1 MRRLTKK
8 ITSIVLLASFTASL
22 SSMAL
27 ATDVGTVNADCVRLR
42 REASTSS
49 DSLGMLVK
57 GDKVS
62 ILDQEENGWL
72 KITYTD
78 NEGSHT
84 GYISG
89 EFVQTNTTQKKKEAS
104 KKNPSENKQ
113 TTSEST
119 DTAKTEQTPKTEE
132 TDKAEEPVDT
142 QQAAAD
148 TSAVSLG
155 TGTVTNGGKK
165 YKSINLRAS
174 SATDA
179 DVVCKVPV
187 DSSVEILADQ
197 DAAGWYQVRYTA
209 EDKTVYSGYML
220 GDYVQTTVT
229 GQPATAATV
238 IGTKKAHKAIN
249 IRAEKSLDSDIVCK
263 VPVGG
268 TLSVIAEAD
277 AAGWC
282 QVSYQDSTGTYNG
295 YMREEHVDTD
305 NTDVSTLT
313 GVVKTKKNYINIRSA
328 KSTDSEVVCKVPAGK
343 SLSVIGDLDADG
355 WYQVRYKDD
364 TGTHQ
369 GYMMSQYLSIPSIS
383 TGNIG
388 TSSAVLRASA
398 DSSSQMLC
406 VIPEGNKVSVLCALG
421 DWYQVEYDQ
430 KIGYVDANCVES
442 EALSKNKGFGTV
454 AVDALNVRA
463 KGGIESAV
471 VTRMSK
477 GDTFRITSAKNG
489 WYGVTF
495 NGIKGYVKAEYV
507 TATDTISAGYVQVT
521 SQNLKLRSGAGTDY
535 DQLDVIPYGTVLNVQ
550 GSLGSWYQVKY
561 NNKEGYVCGDYT
573 SSTTS
578 GGFKAYP
585 DFAKVTASALGLRVT
600 PGTDSEKSFTIPNG
614 TIVSVRGMED
624 GWYKVV
630 VYGTHSGYID
640 PAYTEKSTGPAT
652 VPQVTAATTDTTGT
666 SAAGTTGSTG
676 STGTT
681 SSSSGGSGAAV
692 LAYAQQFVGNP
703 YKWGGTSL
711 TNGADCSGFV
721 QSVYAHFGKSLPHSS
736 YADAHVGRGVSKSDM
751 RPGDIVVYGGHVGIY
766 AGNGKLL
773 SALGKKYGITY
784 CSVNY
789 KPIQAVRRIF

>member
-1 MRRLTKK
+1 
-8 ITSIVLLASFTASL
+8 
-22 SSMAL
+22 MAL

-62 ILDQEENGWL
+62 ILEQEDNGWL

-78 NEGSHT
+78 SEGSHT

-89 EFVQTNTTQKKKEAS
+89 EFVQTNTTQKKKEDS
-104 KKNPSENKQ
+104 KKNPSENK
-113 TTSEST
+113 EST
-119 DTAKTEQTPKTEE
+119 PEQTDTTKAEQKQTTEE
-132 TDKAEEPVDT
+132 TDEAEEPVNT

-155 TGTVTNGGKK
+155 DGTVINGGKK
-165 YKSINLRAS
+165 YKAINLRAS
-174 SATDA
+174 SALDA
-179 DVVCKVPV
+179 DIVCKVPV
-187 DSSVEILADQ
+187 GANIEILADE

-220 GDYVQTTVT
+220 GTYVQTTVT
-229 GQPATAATV
+229 AQPATAATV

-249 IRAEKSLDSDIVCK
+249 IRSEKSLDADIVCK

-277 AAGWC
+277 ADGWC

-313 GVVKTKKNYINIRSA
+313 GVVTTKKKYINIRSA

-343 SLSVIGDLDADG
+343 SLSLIGDLDTDG
-355 WYQVRYKDD
+355 WYQVSYTDD
-364 TGTHQ
+364 NGTHK
-369 GYMMSQYLSIPSIS
+369 GYMMSQYISVPSVS

-398 DSSSQMLC
+398 DSNSEMLC

-442 EALSKNKGFGTV
+442 EALSKSKGFGTV

-463 KGGIESAV
+463 KGSIESAV

-507 TATDTISAGYVQVT
+507 TATDTISSGYVQVT

-535 DQLDVIPYGTVLNVQ
+535 EQLDVIPYGTVLNVH

-561 NNKEGYVCGDYT
+561 NDKEGYVCGDYT

-585 DFAKVTASALGLRVT
+585 DFAKVTASALGLRVK
-600 PGTDSEKSFTIPNG
+600 PGTDSEKSYTIPNG
-614 TIVSVRGMED
+614 TVVSVRGLED

-630 VYGTHSGYID
+630 VYGTYSGYID
-640 PAYTEKSTGPAT
+640 PAYTEQSSGPAT
-652 VPQVTAATTDTTGT
+652 VPQVTAATTTTDATGT
-666 SAAGTTGSTG
+666 ATTGSTD
-676 STGTT
+676 STTSSSS

-736 YADAHVGRGVSKSDM
+736 YADAHVGRAVSKSDM
-751 RPGDIVVYGGHVGIY
+751 RVGDIVVYGGHVGIY